1 MNNSDL
7 TMTIKQMI
15 TDVHISFQPVLLT
28 KYTSN
33 P

>member
-7 TMTIKQMI
+7 TMTIKQVI
-15 TDVHISFQPVLLT
+15 TDVHVSFQPVLLA